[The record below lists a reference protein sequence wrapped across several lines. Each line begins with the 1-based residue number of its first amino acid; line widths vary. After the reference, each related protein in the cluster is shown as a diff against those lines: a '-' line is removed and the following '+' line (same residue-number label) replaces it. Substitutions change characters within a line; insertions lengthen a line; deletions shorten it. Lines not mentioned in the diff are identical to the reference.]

1 MALKSILDVEVR
13 GFDKFAAQY
22 AKYEKALKSQPAAW
36 KLVNEKIDGSVASF
50 DKLVSKM
57 AAANVQDKLRAKA
70 QETADK
76 LTRTSAER
84 WSAMARSSREFAS
97 NIKGATVDLLRWG
110 AITGVI
116 SGILGAGGL
125 FGIDRLALGVAGTRR
140 SSFGLGTGYG
150 NQRAFGTNFGRL
162 VDPDSFLSNV
172 SDAKTDV
179 TKRVGLIGAGLSD
192 KEIAGDTSTVAVAL
206 LRNLKKIA
214 DTTNPALFGQIIQA
228 RRLDQFVGPQDL
240 QRLRATSPEEFN
252 QLTAGFGRDKG
263 KFDLPADIAKR
274 WQDFTT
280 QLGRAGQGIENVFVR
295 GLAPLVP
302 GLTKLSES
310 VQRAIETLLSSD
322 KLRGWIEKFG
332 EGLETFAKYV
342 GTDEFQENVK
352 SFVSGVGK
360 VAGAI
365 SWLVGKLPDSEGAAR
380 ASRTEALAQRY
391 NQTVWEGIKSGV
403 GSPVNNPGNLRPPNQ
418 TTGFMQYP
426 SEEAGLR
433 GMARQLLLYSS
444 RDKLDTVE
452 AIVSKY
458 APKSENDTK
467 AYVGDVSKKT
477 GFAPNQRL
485 DLSNPE
491 VLSRLIAAMVSNEQ
505 RPGSFEKYKDA
516 KVVVE
521 VLNNTGGNATVSV
534 NGIKSQ

>member
-1 MALKSILDVEVR
+1 MAVKSVLDVEVR
-13 GFDKFAAQY
+13 GFDKFTALY
-22 AKYEKALKSQPAAW
+22 AKYEKALKNQPAAW
-36 KLVNEKIDGSVASF
+36 KLVNDKINGTVSSF
-50 DKLVSKM
+50 DKLVAKM
-57 AAANVQDKLRAKA
+57 AAANVQSKLQVKA

-84 WSAMARSSREFAS
+84 WAAMARSSKEFAT
-97 NIKGATVDLLRWG
+97 NIKGVTVDLLRWG

-116 SGILGAGGL
+116 SGLLGVGGL
-125 FGIDRLALGVAGTRR
+125 FGMERLAMGVAATRR

-150 NQRAFGTNFGRL
+150 NQRAFGTNFARL
-162 VDPDSFLSNV
+162 VDPDSFLSSV
-172 SDAKTDV
+172 AGAKLDV
-179 TKRVGLIGAGLSD
+179 TKRVGLLGAGLSD
-192 KEIAGDTSTVAVAL
+192 KEIAGDTATTAVTL
-206 LRNLKKIA
+206 LRNLKRIA
-214 DTTNPALFGQIIQA
+214 DTTNPALYGQVIQA
-228 RRLDQFVGPQDL
+228 RRLDQFVGPEDL

-252 QLTAGFGRDKG
+252 KLTAGFGRDKG
-263 KFDLPADIAKR
+263 KFDLPADVSRR

-280 QLGRAGQGIENVFVR
+280 QLSRAGTGIETVFVK

-352 SFVSGVGK
+352 GFVAGVGK
-360 VAGAI
+360 VASAVA
-365 SWLVGKLPDSEGAAR
+365 WLVGKLPDGESSAR
-380 ASRTEALAQRY
+380 SSRMETLAQKY
-391 NQTVWEGIKSGV
+391 NQTVWEGVRSGV
-403 GSPVNNPGNLRPPNQ
+403 GSPKNNPGNMRPPNQ

-426 SEEAGLR
+426 TEEAGLR

-467 AYVGDVSKKT
+467 AYIGDVSKRT

-491 VLSRLIAAMVSNEQ
+491 TLSRLIAAMVSHEQ

-534 NGIKSQ
+534 NGIKGQ